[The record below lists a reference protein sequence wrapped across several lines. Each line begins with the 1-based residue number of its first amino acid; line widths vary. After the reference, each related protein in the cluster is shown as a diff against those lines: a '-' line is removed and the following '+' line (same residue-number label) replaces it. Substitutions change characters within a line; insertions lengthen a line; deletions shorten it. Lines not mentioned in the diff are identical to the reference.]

1 MALSRSEQMSRIAN
15 ANTAPERR
23 VLDALSLMDVPFDR
37 HGRAPIG
44 RPDVVLGEHRVAVF
58 IDGCFWHGCPTH
70 YVRPTARESF
80 WAAKLLENTT
90 RDREQTRELESCGW
104 HVVRAWEHEV
114 FVALDAVMA
123 RIERALAGEAPHEDD
138 AWRVY
143 RVDELDRTT
152 RLERRLLVSL
162 RDPRRESIIEGRRN
176 TAKWKVPR
184 S

>member
-1 MALSRSEQMSRIAN
+1 MSRIAS

-23 VLDALSLMDVPFDR
+23 VLDALSLMDVPFTAY
-37 HGRAPIG
+37 GRTPVGKA
-44 RPDVVLGEHRVAVF
+44 DVVLDLHRIAVF

-70 YVRPTARESF
+70 YVRPTARETF
-80 WAAKLLENTT
+80 WADKLLENTS
-90 RDREQTRELESCGW
+90 RDREQTLALESCGW

-114 FVALDAVMA
+114 FVDLDAVMA
-123 RIERALAGEAPHEDD
+123 RIERALVGEAPHEDE

-143 RVDELDRTT
+143 RVDELDRAT

-162 RDPRRESIIEGRRN
+162 REPRRETIIEGRRN